1 MPTQGTLSL
10 YIRRP
15 EGRRGHDQDPAG
27 KFGLGGGGLVV
38 GRSGA
43 EPVTDDYPGDAPW
56 AFVGGTI
63 KRVVID
69 VSGEPFEDLARR
81 RGRRSRGSSTR

>member
-10 YIRRP
+10 YIRDEQVGAQTIRTQP
-15 EGRRGHDQDPAG
+15 G

-43 EPVTDDYPGDAPW
+43 EPVADDYAGESPW
-56 AFVGGTI
+56 PFVGGTI
-63 KRVVID
+63 KRVLID
-69 VSGEPFEDLARR
+69 VSGEPFADLAQEARAAFAHQ
-81 RGRRSRGSSTR
+81 